1 MNFWYVWISTR
12 FNQLKEIMK
21 FIISVLFVF
30 LSSFCFGQSI
40 PAINL
45 LIKKEMA
52 SDSVAAIA
60 VAVIDSGRV
69 VHLSANGFRDL
80 ERNIKASVNTAFHI
94 ASVSKTVTNMAVF
107 KLVESGKIDLNA
119 DINKYLPFEVKN
131 PHYRNDVI
139 TVRELLN
146 HRSGIKDD
154 YKIYESHWNEPK
166 GDPKLE
172 LGPFL
177 RDYLNVNGKLYAEE
191 HFESDSSYKSFS
203 YSNTGV
209 ALLGLIVE
217 TVSGMKYEEFC
228 QANIFK
234 PLGMV
239 NTSWFLRN
247 LDSSLVAKTY
257 VKDSLGLT
265 FKGHNG
271 YPDYPG
277 GQLRTSIL
285 DYSNLLVSYLNSE
298 NNKFILTKTTTLK
311 ITPAP
316 TVSQEGYFTW
326 FLKAVNNHLYYTHG
340 GGDTGVRTIV
350 IMDVVER
357 RAIIIFANSEYN
369 NTKLY
374 KSIEMEMWSK

>member
-1 MNFWYVWISTR
+1 
-12 FNQLKEIMK
+12 
-21 FIISVLFVF
+21 
-30 LSSFCFGQSI
+30 
-40 PAINL
+40 
-45 LIKKEMA
+45 MA

>member
-1 MNFWYVWISTR
+1 
-12 FNQLKEIMK
+12 MK
-21 FIISVLFVF
+21 FNTSILLVF
-30 LSSFCFGQSI
+30 LSGFCFGQSLPEI
-40 PAINL
+40 DL
-45 LIKKEMA
+45 LIKKGMK
-52 SDSVAAIA
+52 SDNVAALA
-60 VAVIDSGRV
+60 VAIIDSGRV

-80 ERNIKASVNTAFHI
+80 EKNIKASVNTPFHI

-107 KLVESGKIDLNA
+107 KLVESEKIDLNA

-131 PHYRNDVI
+131 PHYPNDII
-139 TVRELLN
+139 TIRELLN

-154 YKIYESHWNEPK
+154 YEIYKSHWNEPK

-172 LGPFL
+172 LGGFL
-177 RDYLNVNGKLYAEE
+177 KDYLNIDGTLYTEE
-191 HFESDSSYKSFS
+191 HFESDSNYKSFS

-228 QANIFK
+228 QTNIFK
-234 PLGMV
+234 PIGMA

-247 LDSSLVAKTY
+247 LDSTLVAKTY

-285 DYSNLLVSYLNSE
+285 DFSNLLVSYLNSE
-298 NNKFILTKTTTLK
+298 NDKFILNKTTTSK
-311 ITPAP
+311 ITPNP
-316 TVSQEGYFTW
+316 KTSQEGYYTW
-326 FLKAVNNHLYYTHG
+326 FLTAINNHLYYTHG

-350 IMDVVER
+350 IMDVTEK
-357 RAIIIFANSEYN
+357 RAIVIFANSEYD
-369 NTKLY
+369 NTNLY